1 MKEKPMLC
9 LVITGASSGIG
20 LATANTFQQAGWRV
34 INISRSACPL
44 KGVINVTADL
54 ADPTMVAKISALL
67 LDRLEGCTAL
77 SLIHN
82 AARLDHDTVQAVDPE
97 ALRQTY
103 EINLIAPAALN
114 RLLLPVMSAGSSIL
128 YVGSTLG
135 EKAVPGS
142 FSYVTSKH
150 ASIGMMRATCQDLA
164 GSGIHT
170 ACINPGF
177 TDTEMLRDH
186 IPADVMPEIAQ
197 MSAFGRLIDPTEI
210 GATLLFAAQNPVLNG
225 SVLNANLGQ
234 IER

>member
-1 MKEKPMLC
+1 MPC

-20 LATANTFQQAGWRV
+20 LATAGVFVESGYEV
-34 INISRSACPL
+34 INLSRSACDVD
-44 KGVINVTADL
+44 GVTNITCDL
-54 ADPTMVAKISALL
+54 ADPNFLPDIETTLL
-67 LDRLEGCTAL
+67 AGIAEAETLCLV
-77 SLIHN
+77 HN
-82 AARLDHDTVQAVDPE
+82 AARLAHDCVADISPKE
-97 ALRQTY
+97 LRSVY
-103 EINLIAPAALN
+103 EINLIAPTVLN
-114 RLLLPVMSAGSSIL
+114 RMLLPSMSPGSSIL

-164 GSGIHT
+164 GSGVHT

-186 IPADVMPEIAQ
+186 IPANVMPEIAQ
-197 MSAFGRLIDPTEI
+197 MSAYGRLIKPSEI
-210 GATLLFAAQNPVLNG
+210 ARTLLFAAQNPVING
-225 SVLNANLGQ
+225 SVMNANLGQ

>member
-1 MKEKPMLC
+1 MPC

-20 LATANTFQQAGWRV
+20 LATARVFIESGYAV
-34 INISRSACPL
+34 INLSRSACDVD
-44 KGVINVTADL
+44 GVTNIACDL
-54 ADPTMVAKISALL
+54 ADPNFLPAIETTLL
-67 LDRLEGCTAL
+67 AGIAEAETLCLV
-77 SLIHN
+77 HN
-82 AARLDHDTVQAVDPE
+82 AARLAHDCVAEVSPE
-97 ALRQTY
+97 ELRSVY
-103 EINLIAPAALN
+103 EINLIAPAVLN
-114 RLLLPVMSAGSSIL
+114 RMLLPSMSPGSSIL

-150 ASIGMMRATCQDLA
+150 AAIGMMRATCQDLA
-164 GSGIHT
+164 GSGVHT

-197 MSAFGRLIDPTEI
+197 MSAYGRLIEPSEI
-210 GATLLFAAQNPVLNG
+210 ARTLLFAAQTPVING
-225 SVLNANLGQ
+225 SVMNANLGQ

>member
-1 MKEKPMLC
+1 MQC

-20 LATANTFQQAGWRV
+20 LATADTFQQAGWRV

-44 KGVINVTADL
+44 EEVINVTADL
-54 ADPTMVAKISALL
+54 ADPAVVAKISALL
-67 LDRLEGCTAL
+67 LDSLEGSTVL

-82 AARLDHDTVQAVDPE
+82 AARLDQDTVQTVNPE
-97 ALRQTY
+97 VLRQTY

-114 RLLLPVMSAGSSIL
+114 RLLLPAMSSGSSIL

-186 IPADVMPEIAQ
+186 IPADVMPEIAH

>member
-1 MKEKPMLC
+1 MPC

-20 LATANTFQQAGWRV
+20 LATAAVFIESGYTV
-34 INISRSACPL
+34 INLSRSACDVD
-44 KGVINVTADL
+44 GVTNITCDL
-54 ADPTMVAKISALL
+54 ADPNFLPDIETTLL
-67 LDRLEGCTAL
+67 AGIAEADTLCLV
-77 SLIHN
+77 HN
-82 AARLDHDTVQAVDPE
+82 AARLAHDCVAEISPE
-97 ALRQTY
+97 ELRNVY
-103 EINLIAPAALN
+103 EINLIAPTVLN
-114 RLLLPVMSAGSSIL
+114 RTLLPSMSPGSSIL

-164 GSGIHT
+164 GSGVHT

-197 MSAFGRLIDPTEI
+197 MSAYGRLIKPSEI
-210 GATLLFAAQNPVLNG
+210 ARTLLFAAQTPVING
-225 SVLNANLGQ
+225 SVMNANLGQ

>member
-1 MKEKPMLC
+1 MPC

-20 LATANTFQQAGWRV
+20 LATAAVFIESGYTV
-34 INISRSACPL
+34 INLSRSACDVD
-44 KGVINVTADL
+44 GVTNITCDL
-54 ADPTMVAKISALL
+54 ADPNFLPDIETTLL
-67 LDRLEGCTAL
+67 AGIAEAE
-77 SLIHN
+77 SLCLVHN
-82 AARLDHDTVQAVDPE
+82 AARLAHDCVAEISPE
-97 ALRQTY
+97 ELRSVY
-103 EINLIAPAALN
+103 EINLIAPTVLN
-114 RLLLPVMSAGSSIL
+114 RILLPFMSPGSSIL

-164 GSGIHT
+164 GSGVHT

-197 MSAFGRLIDPTEI
+197 MSAYGRLIKPSEI
-210 GATLLFAAQNPVLNG
+210 ARTLLFAAQTPVING
-225 SVLNANLGQ
+225 SVMNANLGQ